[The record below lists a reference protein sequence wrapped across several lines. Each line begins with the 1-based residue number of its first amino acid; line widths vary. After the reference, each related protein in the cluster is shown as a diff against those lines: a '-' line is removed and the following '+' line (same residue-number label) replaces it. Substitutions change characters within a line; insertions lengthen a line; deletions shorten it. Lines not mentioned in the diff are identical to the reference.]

1 MIRAGHEI
9 FYSRLLNRSAAEHK
23 IESPFQRKIV
33 QGMHQSMQVRA
44 SKGDHVLLAIVASL
58 FALLTVG
65 CGNEDTAG

>member
-23 IESPFQRKIV
+23 TESPFQPKIM
-33 QGMHQSMQVRA
+33 QGMHQIMQVSARN
-44 SKGDHVLLAIVASL
+44 GDHVLLAIVASL
-58 FALLTVG
+58 FASLTVG